1 MDNAFN
7 PLGNT
12 VAITAAST
20 APTGVQAGASST
32 AKAAFAGQYR
42 IVNAGNVTVHLGVG
56 ESAAA
61 AQSAA
66 AAATSR
72 VHRPRASRWC
82 QVRSRSSASTSTP
95 TSAARPPR
103 TRRSTSRRATASESV
118 RRHALSR

>member
-66 AAATSR
+66 AAATSGS
-72 VHRPRASRWC
+72 P
-82 QVRSRSSASTSTP
+82 
-95 TSAARPPR
+95 AAGIPLVPGAVEVFSFNID
-103 TRRSTSRRATASESV
+103 TYFSGKASEDTTIYITPGDGI
-118 RRHALSR
+118 

>member
-1 MDNAFN
+1 MDNAFK

-56 ESAAA
+56 ASAAE
-61 AQSAA
+61 AQAA
-66 AAATSR
+66 AVAAVSGTPAAGIPLVPGAVEIFSFD
-72 VHRPRASRWC
+72 VDTYFSGLAASN
-82 QVRSRSSASTSTP
+82 TTIYITP
-95 TSAARPPR
+95 GDG
-103 TRRSTSRRATASESV
+103 
-118 RRHALSR
+118 L